1 MTIELTEQEQSLL
14 YNIVVTERNNI
25 ETQCYIEGDYYPKE
39 LLDRLDIIIDKVK
52 PIYIK

>member
-1 MTIELTEQEQSLL
+1 MVVELTEQEQSLL
-14 YNIVVTERNNI
+14 YNIIVTERNNI

-39 LLDRLDIIIDKVK
+39 LLDRLDKIIDKVK